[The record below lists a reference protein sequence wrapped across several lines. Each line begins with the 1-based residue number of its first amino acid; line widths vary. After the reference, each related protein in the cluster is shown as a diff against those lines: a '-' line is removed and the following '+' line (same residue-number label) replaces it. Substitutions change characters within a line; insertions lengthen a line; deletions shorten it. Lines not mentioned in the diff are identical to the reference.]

1 MKLGLIAAF
10 FAALPVAAVAAP
22 TSYPLRLENCGTE
35 LSVAKAPQRAVGLGQ
50 NSTEIMLM
58 LGLAERMA
66 GSAIWVSPV
75 LPELAAEN
83 AKVDRIADS
92 TPNFEAVVAK
102 VPDFIAVQFLTSVG
116 PQGRVGTRQQFEDLG
131 VPSYVSPTDCVVTDN
146 TLSDGTRSQMLTM
159 DLLYQEID
167 ELSRIFDI
175 ADRGQ
180 ALIGELKVREEAVR
194 QRVADKAG
202 DVSLV
207 YWFSSPEV
215 AGDAWVAGKNGASGY
230 ITEVLGAHNIIQS
243 EQEWPLVGWEAIA
256 AKNPAV
262 IVIGTMDRRTQGAD
276 DPVVKKTF
284 LTSDPVVSK
293 LDAVENGRIVE
304 MDAQAMN
311 PTIRTI
317 TGLETVA
324 DALDRFGLLK

>member
-1 MKLGLIAAF
+1 MKLALIASILAT
-10 FAALPVAAVAAP
+10 LPVAALAAP
-22 TSYPLRLENCGTE
+22 TSYPLTLENCGAKVSIE
-35 LSVAKAPQRAVGLGQ
+35 KAPQRAVGLGQ

-58 LGLAERMA
+58 LGLADRMA

-75 LPELAAEN
+75 LPALTADN
-83 AKVDRIADS
+83 AKVQRIANNA
-92 TPNFEAVVAK
+92 PNFEAVVARQ
-102 VPDFIAVQFLTSVG
+102 PDFIAAQFLTSVG
-116 PQGRVGTRQQFEDLG
+116 PQGRVGTRQQFLDLG
-131 VPSYVSPTDCVVTDN
+131 VPSYISPTDCAVTDN
-146 TLSDGTRSQMLTM
+146 TRSDGTRKQMLTM

-167 ELSRIFDI
+167 ELSRIFDV

-180 ALIGELKVREEAVR
+180 ALIAQLKEREGAVGK
-194 QRVADKAG
+194 RVADKAR

-207 YWFSSPEV
+207 YWFSSPDV

-230 ITEVLGAHNIIQS
+230 ITKVIGARNIIDS
-243 EQEWPLVGWEAIA
+243 EKEWPLVGWETIA
-256 AKNPAV
+256 SANPTV

-276 DPVVKKTF
+276 DPLVKKRF
-284 LTSDPVVSK
+284 LTTDPVVSK
-293 LDAVENGRIVE
+293 LDAVEKGRIVE

-324 DALDRFGLLK
+324 SALEQFGLLK

>member
-22 TSYPLRLENCGTE
+22 TSYPLKLENCGAE
-35 LSVAKAPQRAVGLGQ
+35 LSIAKAPQRAVGLGQ

-75 LPELAAEN
+75 LPELAADN

-102 VPDFIAVQFLTSVG
+102 EPDFIAAQFLTSVG

-159 DLLYQEID
+159 NLLYKEID

-230 ITEVLGAHNIIQS
+230 ITEVLGAHNIIES

-293 LDAVENGRIVE
+293 LDAVENSRIVE